1 MASKFQRGP
10 AALLFF
16 ALLLAV
22 PTASFG
28 ADNVA
33 EAPSPAAADNVAVL
47 PADNTSAPPED
58 DLREPSFGEGESA
71 PLRIADPIEPINRA
85 LFVFNDKAYYWV
97 FKPVAEGYDYVVGED
112 FRISIRN
119 FFSNLATPIRFANH
133 LLQGELR
140 ASGTELIRFALNS
153 TTGILGLFDTARDNW
168 GFEKKDADLGQTLG
182 KYGLGNG
189 FYIVWP
195 LLGPSTL
202 RDTAGYFGDS
212 ILDPVSYVQPAGA
225 SIGVKGYREENNL
238 SLRIGV
244 YEELTGAAVDPY
256 VAVRDAY
263 VQSRAK
269 AVRKPPRRGPAVD

>member
-1 MASKFQRGP
+1 MASSFPRGS
-10 AALLFF
+10 AALLLF
-16 ALLLAV
+16 ALLLAFPAV
-22 PTASFG
+22 SFG

-33 EAPSPAAADNVAVL
+33 EAPLPAAADNAVAL
-47 PADNTSAPPED
+47 PED
-58 DLREPSFGEGESA
+58 DFREPSFGEADSA
-71 PLRIADPIEPINRA
+71 PVRIADPIEPVNHA

-119 FFSNLATPIRFANH
+119 FFSNLATPIRLANL

-140 ASGTELIRFALNS
+140 ASGTELVRFALNS

-168 GFEKKDADLGQTLG
+168 GFEKREADLGQTLG

-189 FYIVWP
+189 FYLVLP

-202 RDTAGYFGDS
+202 RDAVGYFGDS
-212 ILDPVSYVQPAGA
+212 VLDPVSYLQPPSA
-225 SIGVKGYREENNL
+225 SVGVNAYRAENGL

-244 YEELTGAAVDPY
+244 YEELTGSAVDPY

-263 VQSRAK
+263 VQNRAK
-269 AVRKPPRRGPAVD
+269 AVRRRPSVD